1 MKMRPVAPLLCL
13 ALATLLASESRV
25 DARPEFARREGRACG
40 YCHINPRGGGARNA
54 RGIEYA
60 RNEFKF
66 PPRKGDLTVFVRER
80 DRKAMIHARAL
91 VDIDHVKAA
100 VAELKKLAKSAK
112 GKDAKLAARE
122 ELHELDVRGAEILGA
137 ARRMLRKSEPD
148 EAVELLVMLV
158 HEFKGLDVYDQARE
172 DLRELGRE
180 KTYKELIAAEQVEA
194 KARLMFLDGLRYE
207 REKKAERAKKA
218 FDKVLEAYPDTRAA
232 KQIRKLRR
240 PDDKDDES
248 G

>member
-1 MKMRPVAPLLCL
+1 MSRAIPLVCL
-13 ALATLLASESRV
+13 ALATLLAVERRV

-54 RGIEYA
+54 RGIEFA

-80 DRKAMIHARAL
+80 DRKAMIHARTL

-100 VAELKKLAKSAK
+100 ILEFKKLAKSAK
-112 GKDAKLAARE
+112 GSAAKLAARE

-137 ARRMLRKSEPD
+137 ARRMLRKAEPE
-148 EAVELLVMLV
+148 EAVELLVMLL
-158 HEFKGLDVYDQARE
+158 HEYKGLDVYEQAKQ

-180 KTYKELIAAEQVEA
+180 KEYKELIETEKVEA
-194 KARLMFLDGLRYE
+194 KARLLYLDGLRYE
-207 REKKAERAKKA
+207 REKKTDRAKKA
-218 FDKVLEAYPDTRAA
+218 LDKVLETYPDSRAA
-232 KQIRKLRR
+232 KAIHKRR
-240 PDDKDDES
+240 NPDKEDES
-248 G
+248 E